1 MYRKLCILAAIY
13 REIINLRNLLIMK
26 KIASI
31 FARVSLFITG
41 LLFLPAQVLAQA
53 AWQPTEGPEADSLDE
68 LIRIG
73 LNTAI
78 IMAAV
83 VAVFF
88 LVYNG
93 FRYMTAAGD
102 SGKTEEA
109 QKGIANALIGLVIC
123 IAAALIVNFVLGR
136 LGMEAKPLDTALT
149 FFLV

>member
-1 MYRKLCILAAIY
+1 MSK
-13 REIINLRNLLIMK
+13 INNIAW
-26 KIASI
+26 KIG
-31 FARVSLFITG
+31 LFVLSG
-41 LLFLPAQVLAQA
+41 LVFPMQA
-53 AWQPTEGPEADSLDE
+53 AAASWLPTEGPEAENLDQ
-68 LIRIG
+68 LIRLG

-93 FRYMTAAGD
+93 YRYMTAAGD

-136 LGMEAKPLDTALT
+136 LGMDTKNIDTLLP
-149 FFLV
+149 FVVNS